1 MEKAREADGSI
12 ITYAEEELARVGAGS
27 GEKPFSPVDSLI
39 LAWLSYLHLPAD
51 TAGWEGEGVPLAR
64 LFRAECLPEL
74 FAGVWDPAGT
84 RRLFTA
90 LVASPRFRDAR
101 VRGFTEQ
108 LDEDEGKQFA
118 AVAFQLTPDLA
129 YLAFRGTDSTLVGW
143 REDFNLA
150 FRTPVPSQEAA
161 VRYVLEAAGH
171 LSGALVCGGHSKG
184 GNLAVYAAAMCPE
197 PSVRPRIERAFS
209 HDGPGF
215 LPSVLAR
222 SEFVDMMPRIE
233 KTLPQSSVVGLLLET
248 QESCVDIVR
257 SRQVGILQHDP
268 FSWVVEEGR
277 FRPVEHLSA
286 DAKYLDRTLNGWIA
300 QMSPEERERLTDALY
315 GVLSAADARSFDE
328 IKADWQSSVPAI
340 MRALGGLDPDT
351 RSFLG
356 RILGELA
363 KQGVQ
368 SVPETLG
375 ELLAPKSRVKPGEA
389 AAAPGMPSG
398 ELAGEAASIA

>member
-1 MEKAREADGSI
+1 MEKGRETDGSI
-12 ITYAEEELARVGAGS
+12 ITYAEEELARIGAGP
-27 GEKPFSPVDSLI
+27 GEKSFTSVDSLI
-39 LAWLSYLHLPAD
+39 LSWLAYLHFPAD
-51 TAGWEGEGVPLAR
+51 AAGWEGEGVPLAR
-64 LFRAECLPEL
+64 LFRAECFPEL
-74 FAGVWDPAGT
+74 FAGVWDPADT

-101 VRGFTEQ
+101 VCGFTEQ

-118 AVAFQLTPDLA
+118 VVAFQLTPDLA

-161 VRYVLEAAGH
+161 VRYVLEASEH
-171 LSGALVCGGHSKG
+171 MSGSLVCGGHSKG
-184 GNLAVYAAAMCPE
+184 GNLAVYAAAMCPDV
-197 PSVRPRIERAFS
+197 SVRSRIGRAFS

-222 SEFVDMMPRIE
+222 PEFADMMPRIE

-248 QESCVDIVR
+248 QEGCVDIVR
-257 SRQVGILQHDP
+257 SRQVSILQHDP

-277 FRPVEHLSA
+277 FRPVEHLSV
-286 DAKYLDRTLNGWIA
+286 DAKYLDHTLNGWIA
-300 QMSPEERERLTDALY
+300 QMSPEERERLTDTLY
-315 GVLSAADARSFDE
+315 GALSAADAHSFDE
-328 IKADWQSSVPAI
+328 IRADWQSSVPAI
-340 MRALGGLDPDT
+340 MHALGELDPDT

-363 KQGVQ
+363 KRGVQ

-375 ELLAPKSRVKPGEA
+375 DLFIPKTKARLSREVADPDG
-389 AAAPGMPSG
+389 
-398 ELAGEAASIA
+398 ASKEPVV